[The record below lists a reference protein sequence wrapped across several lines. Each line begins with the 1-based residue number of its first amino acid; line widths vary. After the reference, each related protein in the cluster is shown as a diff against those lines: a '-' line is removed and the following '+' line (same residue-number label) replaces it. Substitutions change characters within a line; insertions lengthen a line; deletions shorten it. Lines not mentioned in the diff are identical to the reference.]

1 MRIPTNIPETPM
13 GETDQDS
20 FFKSKEK
27 FQQQLQ
33 DIFQTILRLTGP
45 DQFDQ
50 LCQWLEYNQYCTID
64 DFYDSSYN
72 DPEKFDTK
80 GPATEYKWKGKM
92 NHLSPIVAQKLKCFV
107 RWMTHEDR
115 HYELH
120 DEFLAT
126 LTRDNYLKF
135 RHMHSLSFSTS
146 SPSHH
151 EPSTLKTSF
160 SGESKHQTPSES
172 QTALNNYKKGPQRKA
187 FFSQQEEISD
197 DDEYANA
204 EEQFSTDPEPEEH
217 SPYSVYQ
224 SSFHPKMPQKSFPPP
239 NIWETPSESTQQ
251 MIIEHNKKVKLNNP
265 TPYPSGS
272 KTKPN
277 LTLGKPTPAPQQ
289 VHQHSQD
296 EPTEEPPPDPST
308 QTLVKKCLAESGI
321 DPTDIQ
327 NVMPVSYAKRNISPH
342 ESSRQ
347 IQTHHRYV
355 FARVNQ
361 SKHHNCDD
369 LDPTDTPI
377 AVLTALQAPSDDTY
391 NPKCTHSLMEIQCNH
406 SQYPILMKKKCTHNP
421 SASQVSKSYH
431 PNPVTFPYPPDPGEH
446 VLETSSAPTTLVE
459 RDKLDVSSLI
469 PSEGEMEC
477 SFSWTCPFKS
487 PTSSTSCFGEPT
499 LGKLNQETDFYMTKP
514 VPKPSSGANRVSVC
528 HSSLVTKEHFYGEN
542 FIHDFPKS
550 WKHIKEVDWGDKLKL
565 NYTTY
570 GYMLMEIDWGGKFNY
585 TSCGHPIANWQGHE
599 THSTGH
605 KTSEVDRGG
614 HDPNGSDNPPPMS
627 IINLDDLLGRTFLL
641 PMDQN
646 GERKRATISEHV
658 KDLCQQQV
666 SREDQPRFKLK
677 IDGDQL
683 DDLISYNQLMEYIE
697 DKTDT
702 GPLEDGL
709 YRFKCIKDHKG
720 PYTSSDP
727 EYNGS
732 SYNLLIEW
740 EPGEQTWEPLSN
752 IIASDPYTCAVYA
765 KEHNLLN
772 TPRWKL
778 LKRHARTARRL
789 IRTLKKSKYRQA
801 RASRKYKHGCE
812 VPRDY
817 AHALQLDIHNGNNKW
832 KEAIDLEIEQIK
844 EYQVFTDVGNEY
856 LQALTREKLNIVGGP
871 EFEELQGHVLVMY
884 KALYGTRLGGAC
896 WHDKFLDILHHMG
909 FKTSEVDWGGQD
921 PNPNHVS
928 ESLLSEVDWGA
939 HNPDAD
945 DPEQLTGESIQSF
958 LTFIVQ
964 LQWLVALGRHYLH
977 KSLPC
982 PSLW

>member
-1 MRIPTNIPETPM
+1 M
-13 GETDQDS
+13 
-20 FFKSKEK
+20 
-27 FQQQLQ
+27 
-33 DIFQTILRLTGP
+33 
-45 DQFDQ
+45 
-50 LCQWLEYNQYCTID
+50 EYKQYLTID
-64 DFYDSSYN
+64 DFYHSSYN

-80 GPATEYKWKGKM
+80 SPATEYKWKGKM
-92 NHLSPIVAQKLKCFV
+92 NHLSPIVAKKLKCFV

-115 HYELH
+115 PYELH
-120 DEFLAT
+120 DDFLAT
-126 LTRDNYLKF
+126 LTRERYLKF
-135 RHMHSLSFSTS
+135 RHMDALSFSAS

-151 EPSTLKTSF
+151 EPY
-160 SGESKHQTPSES
+160 KHQV
-172 QTALNNYKKGPQRKA
+172 KKGPQRKA

-217 SPYSVYQ
+217 SPFSVYQ
-224 SSFHPKMPQKSFPPP
+224 SSSHPKMPQKSFLPP
-239 NIWETPSESTQQ
+239 NIWETLSESTKQ
-251 MIIEHNKKVKLNNP
+251 MIIEHKKKVKLNNL

-272 KTKPN
+272 KTNPN
-277 LTLGKPTPAPQQ
+277 PTLGKPTPAPQQ

-296 EPTEEPPPDPST
+296 EPTEEPPPDTST
-308 QTLVKKCLAESGI
+308 QTLVNKCLAESGI

-347 IQTHHRYV
+347 ILPHQRYV

-369 LDPTDTPI
+369 LDPTDTPS
-377 AVLTALQAPSDDTY
+377 AVPTALQAPSDDTY
-391 NPKCTHSLMEIQCNH
+391 NPKCTHSLMETQCNH
-406 SQYPILMKKKCTHNP
+406 SQYPILMKKNCTHNP
-421 SASQVSKSYH
+421 SSSQVSKSYH

-459 RDKLDVSSLI
+459 RDKLDLSSPI
-469 PSEGEMEC
+469 PPKGEMES
-477 SFSWTCPFKS
+477 SFSWRCLFKS
-487 PTSSTSCFGEPT
+487 PTSSTLCFGEPT
-499 LGKLNQETDFYMTKP
+499 LGKLNQETDFHMTKHM
-514 VPKPSSGANRVSVC
+514 PKPSSGANRVSVS
-528 HSSLVTKEHFYGEN
+528 HSSLVTKNGEHFYGEN

-585 TSCGHPIANWQGHE
+585 TSCGHPMANWQGHE
-599 THSTGH
+599 THPTGH
-605 KTSEVDRGG
+605 KTSEVDWGG

-627 IINLDDLLGRTFLL
+627 IINLDDLWGRTFLL
-641 PMDQN
+641 PMDEN
-646 GERKRATISEHV
+646 GERKRDTISEHV
-658 KDLCQQQV
+658 KDLCQEQV
-666 SREDQPRFKLK
+666 SREDQLRFKLK

-683 DDLISYNQLMEYIE
+683 DDLISYNQLMEYLD

-702 GPLEDGL
+702 GTLEDGL
-709 YRFKCIKDHKG
+709 YRFKCIEDHKG

-772 TPRWKL
+772 TPGWKL

-801 RASRKYKHGCE
+801 RASRKYKHGWE

-844 EYQVFTDVGNEY
+844 EYQIFTDAGNAY
-856 LQALTREKLNIVGGP
+856 LQALTREKLYIVGGP

-884 KALYGTRLGGAC
+884 KALYGTRSGGAC
-896 WHDKFLDILHHMG
+896 WHDKFFDILHHMG
-909 FKTSEVDWGGQD
+909 FKTSEVDWGGHD
-921 PNPNHVS
+921 PNPNHVN

-945 DPEQLTGESIQSF
+945 DPDQLTGESIQSF
-958 LTFIVQ
+958 LTFVVQ
-964 LQWLVALGRHYLH
+964 LQWLVALGRLYLH